1 MAAPVESTSWHSS
14 WTVPSTHPPDTL
26 PSTSPVSDTAM
37 VAPGARGAL
46 PLTETT
52 VARAKRVPVRSQA
65 LSRAAISRMAVTRHA
80 GRPAHAASTES
91 ASASPFAKP

>member
-1 MAAPVESTSWHSS
+1 MAAPVEHLLAQL
-14 WTVPSTHPPDTL
+14 VDGALDAPAGHAPEHL
-26 PSTSPVSDTAM
+26 PGLDTAM

-46 PLTETT
+46 PLIETT
-52 VARAKRVPVRSQA
+52 VARAKRVPARSQA
-65 LSRAAISRMAVTRHA
+65 VSRAAISRMAVTRHA